1 MKTYVEF
8 ILNLAH
14 SVGGVIDVTTVSE
27 NESDEGEIVSAAIWL
42 PPKKRINT
50 FNVYK
55 LLTSGCIGLTSA
67 LGTQGVTVSIKSLF
81 ATTMTCLTRSL
92 VAPGMGVP

>member
-1 MKTYVEF
+1 MTCFTIQAALKTYVEF

-27 NESDEGEIVSAAIWL
+27 NEADDGEIVSAAIWL
-42 PPKKRINT
+42 PPRKRINT

-67 LGTQGVTVSIKSLF
+67 LGTQGVTVSAFLPF
-81 ATTMTCLTRSL
+81 LYVNWNL
-92 VAPGMGVP
+92 